1 MDLTYLHTF
10 CLVAR
15 LRSFTK
21 AAEELGYVQSS
32 VTAQIQKLEREY
44 GAALFERF
52 GRGIRL
58 TQAGEELLKYAR
70 EMLQLHE
77 EAKAAVSAQ
86 ASGRIVIG
94 TIETLA
100 AFFLPP
106 LLQRF
111 RRLYPGVQVVLQPGS
126 EAEIIARVRE
136 GECDVGLMLDRAY
149 TGGEF
154 VCLQLREEEL
164 VLLAAPD
171 HPLAGSAEPLKTQ
184 ALGGHPMIV
193 TEESCTYRSAL
204 ERELRGE
211 GVPYLFAYELGS
223 VEAIKQCLVH
233 GLGVGLLPAIA
244 VREELASGK
253 LAVLPYRLPGPPFY
267 TQLIHH
273 PKKWVSASLQSFI
286 GLLSSR

>member
-1 MDLTYLHTF
+1 MDLTCLHTF

-21 AAEELGYVQSS
+21 AADELGYVQSS
-32 VTAQIQKLEREY
+32 VTAQIKRLEREY
-44 GAALFERF
+44 GAVLFERF

-58 TQAGEELLKYAR
+58 TQAGEELLKYAGG
-70 EMLQLHE
+70 MLQLHE
-77 EAKAAVSAQ
+77 EAKAAISSQ

-111 RRLYPGVQVVLQPGS
+111 RTLYPGVQVALQPGS
-126 EAEIIARVRE
+126 EAEIIRRVRE

-149 TGGEF
+149 TGREF
-154 VCLQLREEEL
+154 VCLPLREEQL

-171 HPLAGSAEPLKTQ
+171 HPLFLSAGPLTVRE
-184 ALGGHPMIV
+184 LGGHPMVV

-204 ERELRGE
+204 ESELRGE
-211 GVPYLFAYELGS
+211 GVAYRFAYELGS

-233 GLGVGLLPAIA
+233 GLGVGLLPVIA
-244 VREELASGK
+244 VREELAAGK
-253 LAVLPYRLPGPPFY
+253 LAALPFELPGPPFY

-273 PKKWVSASLQSFI
+273 RKKRLSASLQSFI